1 MFSNR
6 FQKPIRLTV
15 HAQQRMM
22 ERNIPESIVL
32 DLIET
37 GTLKSKDKRHLWLF
51 KRYPERDDNML
62 CIAAVN
68 DEVLV
73 VKTITNH
80 WQEIKL

>member
-1 MFSNR
+1 
-6 FQKPIRLTV
+6 
-15 HAQQRMM
+15 M